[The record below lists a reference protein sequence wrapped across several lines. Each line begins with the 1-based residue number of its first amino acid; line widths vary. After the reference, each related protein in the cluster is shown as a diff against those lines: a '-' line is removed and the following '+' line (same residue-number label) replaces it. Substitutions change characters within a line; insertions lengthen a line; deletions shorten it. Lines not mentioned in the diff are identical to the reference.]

1 MDSNSI
7 ENKENTPILNNSD
20 EDDQFAK
27 IKSLAKDAYRYLDQR
42 RYFDAKERL
51 DALLI
56 LDPSNTYGL
65 VGMGDLFFKTKKP
78 EQAIP
83 YYRSCLE
90 QDASNKFSLMGIMNC
105 FREMNQLNRV
115 IEVAEEYRHI
125 MVTDASILSRVADA
139 HRKLKN
145 FKESEI
151 FYMSALQINPN
162 DQYVIVGLGHL
173 YFACQ
178 RYQEA
183 IQWWEKLLITQPK
196 NIKILT
202 EIGNSYR
209 KIKDFEKAIHYY
221 EKARTLDINNF
232 FALYGLAESYRGQKE
247 FEKAIVHWE
256 SILSFDPDNKLI
268 INRYADSLRGLGE
281 YDKALECFNKI
292 LSSGD
297 DYYASLGK
305 AASLRLIGDIGKA
318 EEIYQDLQIKFPMD
332 PRPSLELADL
342 WFHTDR
348 STESLQLLEE
358 IAKKFPSNSDIIDR
372 IDNLKSRS

>member
-1 MDSNSI
+1 MESKSFENQSTNPILSNS
-7 ENKENTPILNNSD
+7 EE
-20 EDDQFAK
+20 EDQFTK
-27 IKSLAKDAYRYLDQR
+27 IKSLAKEAYRYLDQR
-42 RYFDAKERL
+42 RFNDAKEKL
-51 DALLI
+51 ELLLSI
-56 LDPSNTYGL
+56 DPSNTYGL
-65 VGMGDLFFKTKKP
+65 VGTGDYYFKTKNP
-78 EQAIP
+78 EKAIQ
-83 YYRSCLE
+83 YYKQCLE
-90 QDASNKFSLMGIMNC
+90 QDSSNKFSLMGIMNC
-105 FREMNQLNRV
+105 YRDMNQLTKV
-115 IEVAEEYRHI
+115 IELAEEFRHI

-151 FYMSALQINPN
+151 FYMSALQLNPN

-183 IQWWEKLLITQPK
+183 IQWWERLLISQPK

-209 KIKDFEKAIHYY
+209 KIKDFENAILFY
-221 EKARTLDINNF
+221 EKARGLDSNNF
-232 FALYGLAESYRGQKE
+232 FALYGLAESYRGQKD
-247 FEKAIVHWE
+247 FDKAIVFWE
-256 SILSFDPDNKLI
+256 SILKFDPDNKLI
-268 INRYADSLRGLGE
+268 INRYADSLRGMGE
-281 YDKALECFNKI
+281 YDRALECFNRI

-305 AASLRLIGDIGKA
+305 ASSLRLIGDIAKA

-332 PRPSLELADL
+332 PRPTLELADL

-348 STESLQLLEE
+348 TDESFVLLEN
-358 IAKKFPSNSDIIDR
+358 ISKKFPSNSEIAER
-372 IDNLKSRS
+372 LENFKSRN